1 MADGNHE
8 TKMLRRSHVTTRSS
22 SIADNGQTFTLTKHT
37 SRASYLIN
45 SDLQNSSICDD
56 DKNLRSRGIEL
67 VDTDTPRYEK
77 VSPEQVAD
85 YYKSLGDWQNV
96 LPKTDYSYSPVS
108 RFYKKKYNGVIPVI
122 PNMSRRDIRCTP
134 EVLDNE
140 INLYTAENLLY
151 EESRAT
157 HLRSGASS
165 SYGHTSYRNL
175 LSDAEF
181 DSSPR
186 KRVSMLSST
195 HSSAKLSRLK
205 PSLGTEYKGDFA
217 EKNFHTN

>member
-1 MADGNHE
+1 MVDANHE
-8 TKMLRRSHVTTRSS
+8 TKMLRKSHVTTRSS
-22 SIADNGQTFTLTKHT
+22 TVADNGQTFTLTKHT

-45 SDLQNSSICDD
+45 SDVQNSSISDD

-108 RFYKKKYNGVIPVI
+108 RFYRKKYNGVIPVI

-134 EVLDNE
+134 EALDNE

-151 EESRAT
+151 EESRANN
-157 HLRSGASS
+157 LRSGASS
-165 SYGHTSYRNL
+165 DYGYTSQRNL

-181 DSSPR
+181 SSSLR
-186 KRVSMLSST
+186 KRTSRFSST
-195 HSSAKLSRLK
+195 HSSTGLSRLK
-205 PSLGTEYKGDFA
+205 PSLGADYPGD
-217 EKNFHTN
+217 